1 MATVKWRTMG
11 NNKRSRP
18 RRPLTIA
25 AAVSAAAACVRAL
38 RFSLR
43 RSTMKNMAAL
53 IRHAS
58 YGIPFK
64 STSALFAATRTNAR
78 GDVARFASGARPVDD
93 VFKKNPKLEATRNSL
108 NAKGF
113 LRSTKAYNPPSDIV
127 KRIDKICASQELP
140 ANDEAR
146 LEGGLLRFKIFST
159 CAEEFKH
166 PVPNSLLCTIE
177 TVGDLK
183 EFYQTAIN
191 TLTPLD
197 ALQKIELPKNLHVQY
212 EYHRFHPDTDTMF
225 GGKTAFPL
233 SSTIV
238 TGLKYKKK
246 YKSYNAGDPF
256 YSEYKKV

>member
-1 MATVKWRTMG
+1 MHRHQRCVTVISSLLPNSTIQFLLSFFYSLKLDLSVFLTLIRATAFSLFIHLVYVFF
-11 NNKRSRP
+11 SRP
-18 RRPLTIA
+18 L
-25 AAVSAAAACVRAL
+25 
-38 RFSLR
+38 FSQ
-43 RSTMKNMAAL
+43 
-53 IRHAS
+53 
-58 YGIPFK
+58 
-64 STSALFAATRTNAR
+64 TNAR